1 MERLLKMYFNEYQ
14 MFVKYI
20 SSKQPVFGAF
30 MKRLKPFK
38 DIIGGN
44 TCCPLFFQQVT

>member
-1 MERLLKMYFNEYQ
+1 MERLLKMYFDEYQ
-14 MFVKYI
+14 ILVIYNPH
-20 SSKQPVFGAF
+20 KQPVFGAF